1 MSDKPAKPTKQKR
14 IGFRVYDEEPEVEP
28 MKQIDTTAQT
38 DEEQSIETPTVL
50 LDDYI
55 PGAVY
60 DAQGNI
66 VTKKSFDAAI
76 KKVRAEARKM
86 NLSGIAKLIFYTALA
101 ASLLQLSYGV
111 YNKYLKTKPSIEC
124 QKTK

>member
-1 MSDKPAKPTKQKR
+1 MPDKPTKPTKHKR

-28 MKQIDTTAQT
+28 MKQIDTTEQT
-38 DEEQSIETPTVL
+38 DEEQPTETPTVL

-111 YNKYLKTKPSIEC
+111 YNKYLKTKPNIEC